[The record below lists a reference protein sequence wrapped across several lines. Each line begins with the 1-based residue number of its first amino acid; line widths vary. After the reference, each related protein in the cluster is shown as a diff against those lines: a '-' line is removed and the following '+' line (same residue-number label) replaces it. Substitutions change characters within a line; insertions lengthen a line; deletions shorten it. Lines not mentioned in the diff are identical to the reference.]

1 MGKSDIGLIG
11 LAVMGENLALNMESR
26 GYRVSVYNRMKP
38 GRPSV
43 VDKFLSER
51 GSGKNFFGA
60 NEIEDFVESL
70 AVPRKIFMMIK
81 SGDPVEQTINQLL
94 PLLDKGDI
102 IIDGGNSDYRDTS
115 RRTRWLE
122 ELGFYYIGAGVSG
135 GEEGAL
141 HGPSI
146 MPGGSVEAWPEVKDI
161 FQSISAKLDDGTPCC
176 EWIGRGGAGH
186 YVKMVHNGIEYGDMQ
201 LIAEVYSLL
210 KLKGL
215 SNEEIADVF
224 EEWNKGELKS
234 YLIEIT
240 ANILRFRDGDGG
252 YELDKILDSAGQKGT
267 GKLSTISSLEEGDPL
282 TIITA
287 AVYARILSS
296 LVDERRK
303 GAMMYER
310 MKRTKED
317 VENLGI
323 EDIKEALYLSKI
335 GSYAQGFSLLK
346 RTSDSLEWGL
356 DLSSVALVWRGG
368 CIIRSVF
375 LSDIARAYDDGQDL
389 DNLLF
394 DEYFA
399 TIVRKRLWALQEV
412 VAAGALNGVALPCMC
427 AALCYIDG
435 LTTEYSTANLIQA
448 QRDYFGAHT
457 YERVDKPR
465 GEFFHTNWTGD
476 GGDTVAG
483 NYTV

>member
-1 MGKSDIGLIG
+1 MEKSDIGLIG

-38 GRPSV
+38 GRASV
-43 VDKFLSER
+43 VDKFLSGR
-51 GSGKNFFGA
+51 GSGKKFFGA
-60 NEIEDFVESL
+60 NSIEDFVESL
-70 AVPRKIFMMIK
+70 SVPRKVFIMIK
-81 SGDPVEQTINQLL
+81 SGDPVDQTIGQLI

-115 RRTRWLE
+115 RRVKQLE
-122 ELGFYYIGAGVSG
+122 AEGFYYIGTGVSG

-161 FQSISAKLDDGTPCC
+161 FQSIAAKLDDGTPCC
-176 EWIGRGGAGH
+176 EWIGGGGAGH

-215 SNEEIADVF
+215 GNDEVADVF

-240 ANILRFRDGDGG
+240 ANILRFKDDEGN
-252 YELDKILDSAGQKGT
+252 YEIDNILDSAGQKGT

-287 AVYARILSS
+287 SVYARILSS
-296 LVDERRK
+296 LVEERHK
-303 GAMMYER
+303 GASLYNR
-310 MKRTKED
+310 LKRSKGDIED
-317 VENLGI
+317 LGI
-323 EDIKEALYLSKI
+323 DDIKEALYLSKI

-346 RTSDSLEWGL
+346 RTSDSMGWIL
-356 DLSSVALVWRGG
+356 DLSKVALVWRGG

-375 LSDIARAYDDGQDL
+375 LSAIAEAYDEDL

-394 DEYFA
+394 DEFFVN
-399 TIVRKRLWALQEV
+399 IVGKRLWALREV
-412 VAAGALNGVALPCMC
+412 VSAGALNGISLPCMS

-435 LTTEYSTANLIQA
+435 LTTANSTANLIQA

-457 YERVDKPR
+457 YERVDRPR
-465 GEFFHTNWTGD
+465 GEFFHTNWTGE
-476 GGDTVAG
+476 GGDTVSG
-483 NYTV
+483 NYNI